1 HTISSSPLPLPLNQF
16 TPLTLLLFY
25 RSFMLS
31 SSILLLLLPIVHS
44 TTEWWGD
51 LRAHMNPPRA
61 PAFYDVT
68 YDDSECTSGLRADAI
83 PDYVYFGTMVATFSV
98 DEHDECLRKCIE
110 KPKCKSVNFFFPL
123 ASQDKS
129 FCELL
134 SETQHDNPRLMRPF
148 RRAIHYENI
157 RCKQVDDVIEEDTP
171 LLPLL
176 LSTTTLSSKP
186 SSTPMTASGD
196 KKMVG
201 IPRPG
206 YGGSKQDISSLMKKL
221 AAKLTDFKKEQFI
234 NFRA

>member
-1 HTISSSPLPLPLNQF
+1 
-16 TPLTLLLFY
+16 
-25 RSFMLS
+25 MLS
-31 SSILLLLLPIVHS
+31 SSIILLLLPLVQS

-68 YDDSECTSGLRADAI
+68 YDDSECSSGLRADAI

-98 DEHDECLRKCIE
+98 DEHDECLRKCVE

-157 RCKQVDDVIEEDTP
+157 RCKDVDEVDEKP
-171 LLPLL
+171 LPSS
-176 LSTTTLSSKP
+176 STTTTTPKP
-186 SSTPMTASGD
+186 SSTPANTVTE
-196 KKMVG
+196 KKTVVG

-206 YGGSKQDISSLMKKL
+206 YGGSKQDIPTLMKKL
-221 AAKLTDFKKEQFI
+221 AAKLSDFNKEQFI

>member
-1 HTISSSPLPLPLNQF
+1 MLLSSCILLSLLPLI
-16 TPLTLLLFY
+16 
-25 RSFMLS
+25 R
-31 SSILLLLLPIVHS
+31 S

-51 LRAHMNPPRA
+51 LRAHMNPPRS

-68 YDDSECTSGLRADAI
+68 YDDSECNSGLRADAI
-83 PDYVYFGTMVATFSV
+83 PEYVYFGTMVATFSV
-98 DEHDECLRKCIE
+98 AEHDECLRKCLE

-123 ASQDKS
+123 ASQDKA

-157 RCKQVDDVIEEDTP
+157 RCKEVEDSEDDKFPVLPSTSATP
-171 LLPLL
+171 KST
-176 LSTTTLSSKP
+176 STTVAP
-186 SSTPMTASGD
+186 VAGE
-196 KKMVG
+196 KKTVG

-206 YGGSKQDISSLMKKL
+206 YGGSKQDLSVLMKKL
-221 AAKLTDFKKEQFI
+221 AAKLTDFKKDQFI

>member
-1 HTISSSPLPLPLNQF
+1 
-16 TPLTLLLFY
+16 
-25 RSFMLS
+25 MLS
-31 SSILLLLLPIVHS
+31 SSILLLLLPIVQS

-68 YDDSECTSGLRADAI
+68 YDDSECSSGLRADAI

-98 DEHDECLRKCIE
+98 DEHDECLRKCLE

-134 SETQHDNPRLMRPF
+134 SETQHDNP
-148 RRAIHYENI
+148 
-157 RCKQVDDVIEEDTP
+157 Q
-171 LLPLL
+171 
-176 LSTTTLSSKP
+176 P
-186 SSTPMTASGD
+186 SSTPATASGE
-196 KKMVG
+196 KKTVG

-206 YGGSKQDISSLMKKL
+206 YGGSKQDIPTLMKKL
-221 AAKLTDFKKEQFI
+221 AAKLTDFKKDQFT

>member
-1 HTISSSPLPLPLNQF
+1 
-16 TPLTLLLFY
+16 
-25 RSFMLS
+25 MLS
-31 SSILLLLLPIVHS
+31 SSILLLLLPIVQS

-68 YDDSECTSGLRADAI
+68 YDDSECSSGLRADAI

-98 DEHDECLRKCIE
+98 DEHDECLRKCLE

-157 RCKQVDDVIEEDTP
+157 RCKELEDIIEEEKAP
-171 LLPLL
+171 LP
-176 LSTTTLSSKP
+176 STTTQSSKP
-186 SSTPMTASGD
+186 SSTPATASGE
-196 KKMVG
+196 KKTVG

-206 YGGSKQDISSLMKKL
+206 YGGSKQDIPTLMKKL
-221 AAKLTDFKKEQFI
+221 AAKLTDFKKDQFT